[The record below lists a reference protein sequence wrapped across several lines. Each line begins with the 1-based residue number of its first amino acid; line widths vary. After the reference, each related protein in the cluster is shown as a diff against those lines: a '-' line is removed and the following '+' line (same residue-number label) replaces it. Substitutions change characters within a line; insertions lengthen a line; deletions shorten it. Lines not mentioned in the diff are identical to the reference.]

1 MKTSDKLREI
11 AKRIDEVD
19 KLPLEQRNYKYSE
32 LLDELRLVT
41 HVEFMELDLRIGT
54 LDDK

>member
-32 LLDELRLVT
+32 LLDELRSVT